1 MMGKPKNI
9 LDIDYEI
16 DDGNTVYFEIISA
29 KDVDLNKAKITILPS
44 PLTSVIIKEIPTKY
58 NKC

>member
-1 MMGKPKNI
+1 MGKPKNI